1 MKIAIVGGGPGGL
14 YFADLMKQLDPT
26 HDITVWERN
35 APDDTFGF
43 GVVFSDE
50 TLSGIANGDPE
61 LETMMGDEYAHWT
74 DIDIHYKDQVIT
86 VGGQG
91 FAAMSRKRLL
101 QLLQERCRQLE
112 IPVLYQT
119 LAPPVEEL
127 SRDYDLV
134 LASDGLQ
141 SMIRNAYPD
150 GFGASLDRRVC
161 KYMWLGTTQV
171 FEAFKFFIK
180 ETPWGVMQIHGYP
193 YSDEGSTFIVEMRE
207 DVWRAAGLDA
217 TENEVFPP
225 GVSDEYSIGRI
236 KEIFAD
242 ELAGYDVLSNN
253 SKWINFHTVRNR
265 TWVKDNIV
273 LLGDSAHTAHFS
285 IGSGTKLAMEDS
297 LALAACLYEN
307 DTIESALAAYEAER
321 RPVVESLQRAA
332 QASLEW
338 FENVGRYTDQ
348 PPLQFAFNLLTR
360 SRRITRDGL
369 ALRDDEFVERVDTEF
384 QERATGSDEDVI
396 PAMFQPL
403 TLRGLTLK
411 NRIVLSPM
419 AMYSSVD
426 GVPGDFHLVHL
437 GSRAQGGAGLVM
449 TEMLGPSPEGRITP
463 GCAGLWNGK
472 QMEAWRHIVDYCH
485 QWNAAVGA
493 QLGHSGR
500 KGSTKV
506 MWEGIDRPLEE
517 GNWETVA
524 PSALPYAD
532 YCHVPREITLDEMAE
547 IRQNYVDAAKR
558 ADEAGFD
565 LLEIHAAHGYLLSS
579 FISPL
584 TNQRTDEYG
593 GSLSNRLR
601 YPLEVFSAVRE
612 VWPQQKPM
620 SVRISAT
627 DWAEGGIT
635 TQDAVE
641 IAAAFYDAGADLVD
655 VSTGQVVSHEQP
667 AFGRS
672 YQTPFADVIRQE
684 VAIPRGKAVIAVGAI
699 SSFDDV
705 NSILL
710 AGRADLCAI
719 GRTHLWNP
727 HWTLHAAA
735 DQDYRGDHAY
745 AAAWP
750 IQYRAGRRKPPTSR
764 TDAIRPR
771 LSLVREE
778 ASELPTHLRW
788 TPEDKA

>member
-14 YFADLMKQLDPT
+14 YFADLMKQLDPA
-26 HDITVWERN
+26 HEITVWERN

-61 LETMMGDEYAHWT
+61 LQRMMGDAYAHWT
-74 DIDIHYKDQVIT
+74 DIDIHYGGEVIT

-91 FAAMSRKRLL
+91 FAAMSRQQLL
-101 QLLQERCRQLE
+101 SMLQERCAQLE
-112 IPVLYQT
+112 VDVRYRT
-119 LAPPVEEL
+119 LAPDVEEL

-134 LASDGLQ
+134 LAADGLQ
-141 SMIRNAYPD
+141 SMIRNRYPEH
-150 GFGASLDRRVC
+150 FGASLDRRKC

-180 ETPWGVMQIHGYP
+180 QTEWGVMQIHGYP
-193 YSDEGSTFIVEMRE
+193 YSDAGSTFIIEMHE

-225 GVSDEYSIGRI
+225 GVSDEVSIARV

-242 ELAGYDVLSNN
+242 ELAGYEVLSNN
-253 SKWINFHTVRNR
+253 SKWINFHTVRNK
-265 TWVKDNIV
+265 TWIKDNIV
-273 LLGDSAHTAHFS
+273 LLGDAAHTAHFS

-297 LALAACLYEN
+297 LALAACIYEN
-307 DTIESALAAYEAER
+307 ETLPEALEAYEAER

-332 QASLEW
+332 QASMEW
-338 FENVGRYTDQ
+338 FEDLQRYVDQ
-348 PPLQFAFNLLTR
+348 EPLQFAFNLLTR

-369 ALRDDEFVERVDTEF
+369 RLRDEEFVDRVDADF
-384 QERATGSDEDVI
+384 QAKAGGQGLVV

-403 TLRGLTLK
+403 KLRGLTLK
-411 NRIVLSPM
+411 NRIVVSPM

-426 GVPGDFHLVHL
+426 GVPGDFHFVHL
-437 GSRAQGGAGLVM
+437 GARAQGGAGLVM
-449 TEMLGPSPEGRITP
+449 TEMLGPSPDGRITP
-463 GCAGLWNGK
+463 GCAGLWNDE
-472 QMEAWRHIVDYCH
+472 QRDAWKRIVDYAH
-485 QWNAAVGA
+485 QFKCAMGA

-500 KGSTKV
+500 KGSTKL
-506 MWEGIDRPLEE
+506 MWEGIDHRLDD
-517 GNWETVA
+517 GNWEVVA
-524 PSALPYAD
+524 PSALAYAD
-532 YCHVPREITLDEMAE
+532 YSHTPREITLDEMNQ
-547 IRQNYVDAAKR
+547 IKQDYVDAARR

-584 TNQRTDEYG
+584 TNQRTDDYG
-593 GSLSNRLR
+593 GSLENRLR
-601 YPLEVFSAVRE
+601 YPLEVVRAVRE
-612 VWPQQKPM
+612 VWPEDKPL
-620 SVRISAT
+620 SARISAT

-635 TQDAVE
+635 ADDSVE

-655 VSTGQVVSHEQP
+655 VSSGQVVSDEQP
-667 AFGRS
+667 AYGRS
-672 YQTPFADVIRQE
+672 FQTPFADRIRHE
-684 VAIPRGKAVIAVGAI
+684 VAAPRGKAVMAVGVI
-699 SSFDDV
+699 SSYDDV

-719 GRTHLWNP
+719 GRTHLYNP

-735 DQDYRGDHAY
+735 EQDYRGDNAV
-745 AAAWP
+745 AAKWP
-750 IQYRAGRRKPPTSR
+750 IQYRPGRRKPPTAR
-764 TDAIRPR
+764 TDAVRPR
-771 LSLVREE
+771 LSLIREE
-778 ASELPTHLRW
+778 EVELPTHLRW
-788 TPEDKA
+788 TPGVSA